1 MAMTQPTLTY
11 TQYKSTDKQSCPES
25 IREHPC
31 YGSEA
36 HFKFG
41 RVHLPVAASCNI
53 GCNYCVRK
61 YDCANENRPGV
72 TSKLL
77 NAKEA
82 IEKVRYAVEHD
93 PRLRVVGISGPGDPL
108 TSDTTFEVFE
118 QIHKEFPDLTLCL
131 STNGLLLPEKMS
143 LIKKVGINALTITI
157 NAVDPDIGEKIYS
170 FVNYNGKVLHGKEA
184 FEVLSRNQLR
194 GLKEAAEAGIAIKVN
209 VVYIP
214 GVNSE
219 HISEIAKTVRGLGA
233 YIMNIMPLIPQGK
246 FTNIAAPT
254 HEEIHRTRRALQGTL
269 IQFHNCV
276 QCRADASGV
285 PAEEACGS
293 RYPNYKSYCKK
304 EDA

>member
-1 MAMTQPTLTY
+1 MDQTLTY
-11 TQYKSTDKQSCPES
+11 TQYKSSSKESCPQS
-25 IREHPC
+25 VREHPC
-31 YGSEA
+31 YDSEA

-41 RVHLPVAASCNI
+41 RIHLPVAAGCNI

-82 IEKVRYAVEHD
+82 VEKVRFAVEHD

-108 TSDTTFEVFE
+108 TSNATFEVFA
-118 QIHKEFPDLTLCL
+118 QVHKEFPDLTLCL
-131 STNGLLLPEKMS
+131 STNGLLLPEKLS
-143 LIKKVGINALTITI
+143 LIRKVGVTALTITI
-157 NAVDPDIGEKIYS
+157 NAVDPAVGEKIYS
-170 FVNYNGKVLHGKEA
+170 FVNYNGKVLRGREA
-184 FEVLSRNQLR
+184 FEVLNKNQLQ
-194 GLKEAAEAGIAIKVN
+194 GLHDAAAADIAIKVN
-209 VVYIP
+209 TVYIP
-214 GVNSE
+214 NVNSE
-219 HISEIAKTVRGLGA
+219 HIPEIAKTVRSLGA

-246 FTNIAAPT
+246 FAHIPAPSRQ
-254 HEEIHRTRRALQGTL
+254 EIHQIRQACQDTL

-293 RYPNYKSYCKK
+293 RYPNYEPAK
-304 EDA
+304 EEPQRCR

>member
-1 MAMTQPTLTY
+1 MDHQALTY
-11 TQYKSTDKQSCPES
+11 TQYKGPAQQSLPAS
-25 IREHPC
+25 VREHPC

-77 NAKEA
+77 TAQEA
-82 IEKVRYAVEHD
+82 LEKVRSAVEHD
-93 PRLRVVGISGPGDPL
+93 PRLRVIGVSGPGDPL
-108 TSDTTFEVFE
+108 TSDITFGVFE
-118 QIHKEFPDLTLCL
+118 RVHKEFPDLTLCV
-131 STNGLLLPEKMS
+131 STNGLLLPEKME

-157 NAVDPDIGEKIYS
+157 NAVDPAIGEKIYS
-170 FVNYNGKVLHGKEA
+170 FVNYHGKVLHGREA
-184 FEVLSRNQLR
+184 FEVLNKNQLQ
-194 GLKEAAEAGIAIKVN
+194 GLKEAAAAGIAIKVN
-209 VVYIP
+209 TVYIP

-219 HISEIAKTVRGLGA
+219 HIEEVAKTVRGLGA

-246 FTNIAAPT
+246 FKDIPEPT
-254 HEEIHRTRRALQGTL
+254 HEEIRTKRHSLQDTM
-269 IQFHNCV
+269 IQFHNCT

-285 PAEEACGS
+285 PGEEACGS
-293 RYPNYKSYCKK
+293 RYPGYESHKPKK
-304 EDA
+304 VEA

>member
-1 MAMTQPTLTY
+1 MDQILSY
-11 TQYKSTDKQSCPES
+11 TQYKSLSKES
-25 IREHPC
+25 PSAVREHPC

-77 NAKEA
+77 NTQEA
-82 IEKVRYAVEHD
+82 IEKARTAIAND
-93 PRLRVVGISGPGDPL
+93 PRIRVVGISGPGDPL
-108 TSDTTFEVFE
+108 TSETTFEVFE

-131 STNGLLLPEKMS
+131 STNGLLLPDKMS
-143 LIKKVGINALTITI
+143 LIKKVGISALTITI
-157 NAVDPDIGEKIYS
+157 NAVDPAIGEKIYS
-170 FVNYNGKVLHGKEA
+170 FVNSNGKVLHGREA
-184 FEVLSRNQLR
+184 FEVLNRNQLR
-194 GLKEAAEAGIAIKVN
+194 GLKEAAAAGIAIKVN

-214 GVNSE
+214 GLNSK
-219 HISEIAKTVRGLGA
+219 HIPQIAKTVRGLGA

-246 FTNIAAPT
+246 FASISAPSQD
-254 HEEIHRTRRALQGTL
+254 EIRHIRRELEGTL

-276 QCRADASGV
+276 QCRADATGI
-285 PAEEACGS
+285 PAEECCGAS
-293 RYPNYKSYCKK
+293 FPNFAIGQHKK

>member
-1 MAMTQPTLTY
+1 MQNQIIY
-11 TQYKSTDKQSCPES
+11 SQYSSVSQKSCTTA

-41 RVHLPVAASCNI
+41 RVHLPVAAHCNI

-77 NAKEA
+77 NTKEA
-82 IEKVRYAVEHD
+82 VEKVRFMYETD
-93 PRLRVVGISGPGDPL
+93 QRLRVVGISGPGDPL

-118 QIHKEFPDLTLCL
+118 QVHKEFPDLTLCL
-131 STNGLLLPEKMS
+131 STNGLLLPDKIDQ
-143 LIKKVGINALTITI
+143 IKKVGIKALSITI

-170 FVNYNGKVLHGKEA
+170 FVNYNGKVLYGKKA
-184 FEVLSRNQLR
+184 FEVLSGSQLK
-194 GLKEAAEAGIAIKVN
+194 GLELAAAADIAIKVN
-209 VVYIP
+209 TVYIP
-214 GVNSE
+214 GVNNA
-219 HISEIAKTVRGLGA
+219 HIPEVAKTARDLGA

-246 FTNIAAPT
+246 FTHIIAPSKQ
-254 HEEIHRTRRALQGTL
+254 EIQQIRQACQGTL

-285 PAEEACGS
+285 PAEETCGYS
-293 RYPNYKSYCKK
+293 SKTKK
-304 EDA
+304 EN